1 MRRLINECAIR
12 RGRHFRQEHGHA
24 TVPVDYPLNP
34 KLGWWVTS
42 TRQQRKKGKLTAA
55 QIQQLDALGFVWE
68 ASRAKSPAVSL
79 AR

>member
-42 TRQQRKKGKLTAA
+42 TRQQRKKGKLTE
-55 QIQQLDALGFVWE
+55 IG
-68 ASRAKSPAVSL
+68 RAHV
-79 AR
+79 

>member
-1 MRRLINECAIR
+1 MEEL
-12 RGRHFRQEHGHA
+12 RHPRQEHVHA
-24 TVPVDYPLNP
+24 TVPVDYPPNP

-42 TRQQRKKGKLTAA
+42 TRQQRKKGKLTPA

-68 ASRAKSPAVSL
+68 ASRAKSPAVSP